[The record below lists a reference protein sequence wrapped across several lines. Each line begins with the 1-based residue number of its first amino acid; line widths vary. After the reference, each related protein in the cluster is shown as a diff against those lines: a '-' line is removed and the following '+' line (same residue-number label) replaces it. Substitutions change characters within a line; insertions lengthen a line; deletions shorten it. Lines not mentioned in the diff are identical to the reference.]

1 MRFFS
6 FGFWYKNPGENSRS
20 LMIEEEVGEI
30 PFWERIS
37 RCFDNRMT
45 ATNNGTVTHACTRE
59 IYAYSFSFSFPRR
72 AHASSPPSRQSVDGM
87 LHMHA
92 PIDMNASLH
101 TKRPGRYLIPDFP
114 FGCERSPLRG
124 ASPRVFR
131 AETLPA
137 NL

>member
-1 MRFFS
+1 MGR
-6 FGFWYKNPGENSRS
+6 SR
-20 LMIEEEVGEI
+20 MPARAKFMHI
-30 PFWERIS
+30 
-37 RCFDNRMT
+37 
-45 ATNNGTVTHACTRE
+45 
-59 IYAYSFSFSFPRR
+59 FSFSFPRR

-101 TKRPGRYLIPDFP
+101 TKRPGSYLIPDFP
-114 FGCERSPLRG
+114 FGCETSPFRG